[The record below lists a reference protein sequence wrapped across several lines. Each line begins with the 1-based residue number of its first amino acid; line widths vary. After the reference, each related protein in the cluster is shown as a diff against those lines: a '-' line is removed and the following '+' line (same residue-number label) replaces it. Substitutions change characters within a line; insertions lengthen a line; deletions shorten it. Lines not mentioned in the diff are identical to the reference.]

1 MIRRSGSGRIIAVL
15 LAVMLV
21 TAFPAP
27 VNAETGSRWYDSIPS
42 MISAGEYEEGVVIA
56 GIDMSKAKRAG
67 DPGSALETKKLR
79 SSADE
84 IMTVDPGP
92 AEQQDFLSWLRRLKN
107 MLTGRNDDSVC
118 ITAIRRN
125 DMTTEQILRMLAAD
139 DSVVFAEPNY
149 IKSLESLGVGAAYVP
164 GAAAANGDAQ
174 DVSALQWSSSED
186 AALHAAGRSGDVSMK
201 VPDWPG
207 GDNMDH
213 EIIVAVVDMPVD
225 FTNPD
230 LDGIA
235 YTFSP
240 ELQEQLGCDVHG
252 FNALWQSKNGRL
264 DYSKAGS
271 HGTHVA
277 GIIGAEWN
285 GSGISGAGSDVKI
298 VSVQNSEGGMTSLI
312 DSLNGYSF
320 IKKAVER
327 EINIRIVNNSW
338 GLQQSS
344 RALDAAVT
352 ELGEHGVISFFAAG
366 NDGDDLNA
374 MSTIVSTL
382 GNNPYAVIVA
392 STKPDGTISDFS
404 SYGRGIVTLGA
415 PGECIL
421 SCIRPAEA
429 EYMPVLSGTNKV
441 YENFE
446 SDGAAKVKLCQVGY
460 NEDGS
465 PDSDGVVSGTDGT
478 VVGGLNELGFEG
490 QRVLKIRF
498 DRDHLGGYY
507 GRTLA
512 VRMDFEFSQ
521 KRSFTASDGV
531 GFAFGGKGAFF
542 PESTEIAGKPES
554 RTETDYN
561 YYNYAGSWGSYS
573 YTFKEN
579 ISADK
584 LSFICQIFVPE
595 DEDINEVYFDAI
607 GIGDEKQP
615 YAFMSGTS
623 MATPAAAGAA
633 AVIASRHQDELNGM
647 GSASAKKLAG
657 LVRSSVRPNASLAGK
672 TSTGGIIDLTV
683 DEKDNARA
691 ETPGPDITDITL
703 SGRTVTLTGTDFGET
718 RGSVKVS
725 KYVLGAP
732 SDAASSIT
740 MWSGS
745 KVILTL
751 DKDFEGIIEAV
762 LTASNGKKDT
772 IVKYISKSSN
782 IFEKDH
788 HIGSDTGEP
797 FEFDEPG
804 PSDPGAETL
813 GDFETSGILAAGD
826 GRLWY
831 LPNVAKV
838 EVNAAC
844 KNMYSYDPVSGSWSV
859 CPALP
864 EWIRIASGTW
874 FDGRIYVKGTTAYV
888 DDSGTIPYSDPYTG
902 KPYGTCVYS
911 YKPGD
916 SSWTKCSSEGVA
928 PELTLFAAGGRLMLA
943 GATTKESK
951 DESAGSY
958 PSVRGYDPASGAGK
972 PLGHLP
978 CSAIKPKA
986 AYAGGHVYLF
996 DFESGKLFVLD
1007 GSMSAGKEDVIG
1019 LPEFCL
1025 GDTGGKSLREYDLAL
1040 LSYGDMLI
1048 LTGPAAN
1055 GGPSD
1060 TFTLYDGERSLSP
1073 FSRRVSDAKV
1083 HMPVAAVLDGRLYVI
1098 AASAFEPDMRIF
1110 RSAQLPET
1118 ERFTIT
1124 YDPNGGSFDG
1134 STSALKETYKKGTV
1148 ISIHEAPVREGYT
1161 FKYWKGSE
1169 YRPGDRYTVTGDHTF
1184 TACWEENGSGTGGD
1198 GSGKGNGDRSSG
1210 TRTGDGA
1217 RPGIWAAFALLAALG
1232 MAVMAV
1238 MRRRR

>member
-1 MIRRSGSGRIIAVL
+1 MIRRSVSGRIITVL

-27 VNAETGSRWYDSIPS
+27 INAAGEDQWYDSIPS
-42 MISAGEYEEGVVIA
+42 MLSAGQYEEGVVIA
-56 GIDMSKAKRAG
+56 GIDMSKAVRPE

-79 SSADE
+79 AASEA
-84 IMTVDPGP
+84 IMTVDAGD
-92 AEQQDFLSWLRRLKN
+92 ASADSDLLSWLRRLKDW
-107 MLTGRNDDSVC
+107 LTGRNADGVC
-118 ITAIRRN
+118 ITSIRRK
-125 DMTTEQILRMLAAD
+125 DMTTEQILRTLADD

-149 IKSLESLGVGAAYVP
+149 IKSLESLSGNDPADQGD
-164 GAAAANGDAQ
+164 AAANAAAREA
-174 DVSALQWSSSED
+174 SALQWSSSES
-186 AALHAAGRSGDVSMK
+186 ATLHAAGKNGNVSMK
-201 VPDWPG
+201 VPGWPAG
-207 GDNMDH
+207 SNMEH
-213 EIIVAVVDMPVD
+213 KIIAAVVDMPVD

-230 LDGIA
+230 LEGVA

-240 ELQEQLGCDVHG
+240 EQQALLGCDDHG
-252 FNALWQSKNGRL
+252 FNAIWESKNGKL
-264 DYSKAGS
+264 DYDGAGS

-277 GIIGAEWN
+277 GIIGAEWD
-285 GSGISGAGSDVKI
+285 GRGISGAGSKVEI
-298 VSVQNSEGGMTSLI
+298 VSVQNSKDGMTSLI

-320 IKKAVER
+320 IKNAVD
-327 EINIRIVNNSW
+327 IGIKIRIVNNSW

-478 VVGGLNELGFEG
+478 VVTGPAELGFEG
-490 QRVLKIRF
+490 QKVLKIRF
-498 DRDHLGGYY
+498 DRAHLGGDY

-521 KRSFTASDGV
+521 KRSFTSSDGV
-531 GFAFGGKGAFF
+531 GFAFGGKGTFF

-554 RTETDYN
+554 RTETDHCYN
-561 YYNYAGSWGSYS
+561 YPGSWGSYS

-584 LSFICQIFVPE
+584 LSFICQIYVPK
-595 DEDINEVYFDAI
+595 DEDEVYFDAI

-633 AVIASRHQDELNGM
+633 AVIASRHHDELTGM
-647 GSASAKKLAG
+647 DSASAKKLAS

-691 ETPGPDITDITL
+691 ETPGPDITDLTI
-703 SGRTVTLTGTDFGET
+703 SGRTVTLTGANFGET
-718 RGSVKVS
+718 GGSVKVG

-732 SDAASSIT
+732 SDAGSSVT
-740 MWSGS
+740 RWSGS
-745 KVILTL
+745 KVVLTL

-788 HIGSDTGEP
+788 HIGSDTGKP
-797 FEFDEPG
+797 FVFDEPG

-943 GATTKESK
+943 GATTEESK

-1083 HMPVAAVLDGRLYVI
+1083 HMPAAAVLDGRLYVI
-1098 AASAFEPDMRIF
+1098 AASAFEPDLRIF
-1110 RSAQLPET
+1110 RSTALPKPDA

-1124 YDPNGGSFDG
+1124 YDLNGGSFDG
-1134 STSALKETYKKGTV
+1134 SAKAIREVYEKGTV
-1148 ISIHEAPVREGYT
+1148 ISVHEAPEREGYV
-1161 FKYWKGSE
+1161 FRYWKGSR
-1169 YRPGDRYTVTGDHTF
+1169 YDPGDEYTVTENHTF
-1184 TACWEENGSGTGGD
+1184 TAQWDKKGAGG
-1198 GSGKGNGDRSSG
+1198 GG
-1210 TRTGDGA
+1210 TRTGDGSHL
-1217 RPGIWAAFALLAALG
+1217 RIWALFAFLAVLG
-1232 MAVMAV
+1232 IAAMAVI
-1238 MRRRR
+1238 RRRR